1 VLRAQVDAQLLEQIK
16 RETKITQQMTEKIN
30 KGLPQPQT
38 PVQSEDSI
46 GANPTQALL
55 WTLTPLFGGAGFYI
69 LEAESNSVGHVG
81 TAAVNS
87 GGGAALDLPE
97 RTEPRSVVVA
107 PRAGAPVSSNVSL
120 GQLRVY
126 ILNTALG
133 LGEPDYVDILDP
145 IANSYDARVDLDSD
159 VQGFLQPEDMEIT
172 DDGSTLVV
180 AVRGID
186 PRSDPSPFVPSHL
199 TIVDTATA
207 TRVRRINL
215 PNQIWPIDLALA
227 PDGRTAYVS
236 TQERTQDFQQTTA
249 YPVLIV
255 DLQSNTVTGRIDLP
269 FGGPGGTPG
278 EIVIT
283 QDGAL
288 LFVLSAL
295 QFTSPTSN
303 PGVYMIDT
311 RTRTITAAIGGTNP
325 DFNTRR
331 AIRTARELAMHPHG
345 TKVFVSP
352 ILMPGTFD
360 QFGVGVI
367 DTATGIL
374 TNTIA
379 VPGMNRDSDLSDLA
393 ATSDGNAVLVYDNL
407 GAKLTGLDS
416 VTYEVID
423 QEPLATPIRLGA
435 LSKGP

>member
-1 VLRAQVDAQLLEQIK
+1 
-16 RETKITQQMTEKIN
+16 
-30 KGLPQPQT
+30 
-38 PVQSEDSI
+38 
-46 GANPTQALL
+46 
-55 WTLTPLFGGAGFYI
+55 
-69 LEAESNSVGHVG
+69 
-81 TAAVNS
+81 
-87 GGGAALDLPE
+87 
-97 RTEPRSVVVA
+97 
-107 PRAGAPVSSNVSL
+107 
-120 GQLRVY
+120 
-126 ILNTALG
+126 LNTALG

-145 IANSYDARVDLDSD
+145 IANTHDARVDLDSD

-186 PRSDPSPFVPSHL
+186 PRFDPSPFVPSHL
-199 TIVDTATA
+199 TVVDTATA

-215 PNQIWPIDLALA
+215 PDQIWPIDLALS
-227 PDGRTAYVS
+227 PDGQTAYVS
-236 TQERTQDFQQTTA
+236 TQERTQDFEQTTA

-283 QDGAL
+283 PDGAL

-311 RTRTITAAIGGTNP
+311 QTRTITAAIGGTNP

-331 AIRTARELAMHPHG
+331 AVRTARELAMHPHG

-367 DTATGIL
+367 DTATGLL

-393 ATSDGNAVLVYDNL
+393 VSADGTTVFVYDNL
-407 GAKLTGLDS
+407 GAKLTGLDA
-416 VTYEVID
+416 VTYQVID
-423 QEPLATPIRLGA
+423 QEPLATPIHTGA